1 MPRSLECQDLEP
13 IQRES
18 GELFSGGFMG
28 KLASPTSDDL
38 FVTGSPMSL

>member
-28 KLASPTSDDL
+28 KLWLPQRQMIYL
-38 FVTGSPMSL
+38 